1 MKTTTIGAR
10 RRPPVPVAGGG
21 LLAGGVVEAG
31 AGVEWTDGPE
41 LPLPPPAHPAAATS
55 VHAMSAARPRTG
67 RKPRRGRLGGAWS
80 GGVVGG
86 QEAVDVLV
94 GVEAVRVDAQG
105 ADGADV
111 HPLRPAY
118 VKDPLRVGMPGG
130 HDAGPRRRIARR
142 DHVRPPL
149 RQPVDAARGQALD

>member
-10 RRPPVPVAGGG
+10 RRPPFPVVACG
-21 LLAGGVVEAG
+21 LLAGGVLETG

-55 VHAMSAARPRTG
+55 VHAMSAARVRTG
-67 RKPRRGRLGGAWS
+67 PKPRGRRLGGAWS

-94 GVEAVRVDAQG
+94 GVKAVRVDAQG

-111 HPLRPAY
+111 
-118 VKDPLRVGMPGG
+118 DP
-130 HDAGPRRRIARR
+130 
-142 DHVRPPL
+142 
-149 RQPVDAARGQALD
+149 